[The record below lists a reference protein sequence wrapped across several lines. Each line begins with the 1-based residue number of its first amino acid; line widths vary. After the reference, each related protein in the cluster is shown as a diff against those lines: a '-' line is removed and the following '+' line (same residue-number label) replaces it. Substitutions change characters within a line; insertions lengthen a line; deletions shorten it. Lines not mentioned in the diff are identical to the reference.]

1 MGFNWQPRIFS
12 LDIRKSCPWVKTM
25 QLWNRAQREAVGPPS
40 VDVLKE
46 MPIKF
51 CKEGQ
56 RGMSSAVLYAL
67 GSFYNALKNVFKK
80 TTCADMNAGDSIHLS

>member
-12 LDIRKSCPWVKTM
+12 LDIRKSCPGVKTM

-80 TTCADMNAGDSIHLS
+80 TTFADMNAGDSIHLS